1 MNVHGPLSPAYELC
15 REYDMLPEGST
26 VLCAVSGG
34 ADSICLLHWLECL
47 RCVHSFTLVAAHYN
61 HNLRGEESLRDE
73 EFVRG
78 FVSKYCGE
86 KRVLTARGEVLVP
99 PVALITGSGDV
110 AGEAQHRK
118 TGIEETARE
127 MRYAFLQQ
135 VAREAGADRIATAHN
150 ADDNAETL
158 LLHLIRGTGLRGLT
172 GIPPRRDNLIRPLL
186 TTPRAAIEE
195 YLRIYSLPHAE
206 DSSNRDDSFTRNRI
220 RHQLIPLLDQ
230 INPGFTART
239 TDTISTLRQDE
250 SYLAQQAQAFFQ
262 TAQHSS
268 ETISVNADALSRLPA
283 SIGTRAVRMMIGS
296 LAQGNDNCSS
306 THLQS
311 VLTLCRSTCP
321 SACADLPHGITA
333 RRVYDR
339 LEFTRNNTPLLPQS
353 SVLSLP
359 GELFLP
365 GLYITA
371 RQMSF
376 DGAVHEPYSFYL
388 SCSRVAAPLVLRP
401 RRTGDTI
408 TRPGRPNRTLK
419 KLMIDEKIPRH
430 LRDSLPV
437 LDCGGRIAGV
447 VGIGPDAEFLPQ
459 YGEQCWHICCR
470 TAEQIPVCERKCPT

>member
-1 MNVHGPLSPAYELC
+1 MNVHGPLAPAFALC
-15 REYDMLPEGST
+15 RELDMIPEGST
-26 VLCAVSGG
+26 ILCAVSGG
-34 ADSICLLHWLECL
+34 ADSVCLFHWLYHL
-47 RCVHSFTLVAAHYN
+47 RQERPFRLLSAHYN
-61 HNLRGEESLRDE
+61 HNLRGEESVRDE
-73 EFVRG
+73 EFVRS
-78 FVSKYCGE
+78 FAAEFCPE
-86 KRVLTARGEVLVP
+86 AE
-99 PVALITGSGDV
+99 LIVGSGDV
-110 AGEAQHRK
+110 AAESACRK

-135 VAREAGADRIATAHN
+135 VACEAGADRIATAHN

-186 TTPRAAIEE
+186 TTPRSAIEE
-195 YLRIYSLPHAE
+195 YLRIYSLPHVE

-220 RHQLIPLLDQ
+220 RHQLIPLLEQ

-268 ETISVNADALSRLPA
+268 EAISVNAEALSQLPA
-283 SIGTRAVRMMIGS
+283 SIGARAVRMMIGS
-296 LAQGNDNCSS
+296 LTQGNDNCSS
-306 THLQS
+306 AHLQA
-311 VLTLCRSTCP
+311 VLALCRSTSP
-321 SACADLPHGITA
+321 SACADLPHSIMA

-339 LEFTRNNTPLLPQS
+339 LELARNDPPLLPQNA
-353 SVLSLP
+353 VLSLP
-359 GELFLP
+359 GELILP

-371 RQMSF
+371 RQMTF

-388 SCSRVAAPLVLRP
+388 SCSCVAAPLILRP
-401 RRTGDTI
+401 RRTGDAI

-419 KLMIDEKIPRH
+419 KLMIDQKIPRH

-437 LDCGGRIAGV
+437 LDCGGRVAGV

-459 YGEQCWHICCR
+459 YGEQCWHIRCH
-470 TAEQIPVCERKCPT
+470 TAEHPPVRERKCPT